1 MTPLVSP
8 PPPAPPPSLIL
19 WRSMEDKT
27 PRGRR
32 LAVLSLAALG
42 VVYGDIGTSPLYAV
56 RECFHGEYSVA
67 ATREHVLG
75 SLSLMFWSL
84 MLIVSA
90 KYLTFVLRADNRGQG
105 GIVALLA
112 LVTPT
117 KRKKEWHRAL
127 LLVLGLFGASLLYGD
142 GMITPAISVMSA
154 VEGLDAKAP
163 GLAPYVIPIT
173 IAILVGLF
181 LLQRHGTGR
190 VGVFFG
196 PVMVLWFLVLA
207 GLGVGGIVR
216 DPSIFTALSPHH
228 GVAFLFHGGW
238 RSFHVL
244 GSVFLVVTGAE
255 ALYADL
261 GHFGARPIR
270 VAWFTLAFPCLLLN
284 YFGQGALVLRNPAAA
299 EHPFY
304 TLAPSWGIYPLVG
317 LATVATI
324 IASQAVISGAFSLTR
339 QLIQLG
345 YCPRLEIDHTSE
357 EEIGQIYVPRVNWAL
372 MVATIALVIGFGSS
386 SKLAAA
392 YGVAVT
398 TTMVIAT
405 ILFYVVAREKWNWRR
420 WFLVPLV
427 AIFLV
432 VDITFFAANIGKVT
446 HGAWFPL
453 AIGLFIYGILSTW
466 KSGRAIQAQRMRSRA
481 QMLDTFLAEVAK
493 NPPLRVPGRA
503 VFMTSS
509 GDTVPAALLHNLK
522 HNKVLHEEVVILT
535 VLNEEIPEV
544 PPRERVEVEE
554 LGHGFWR
561 IRARYGFMEDPN
573 VPRVLQAAKSKGL
586 EFTLRET
593 SFFLGRQSLL
603 AAGKS
608 GMWRW
613 RERVFALLSHNS
625 QGATAFFHVPP
636 NQVVEL
642 GEQVAL

>member
-1 MTPLVSP
+1 
-8 PPPAPPPSLIL
+8 
-19 WRSMEDKT
+19 MEDRK

-32 LAVLSLAALG
+32 LAILSLAALG

-56 RECFHGEYSVA
+56 RECFHGEYSVR
-67 ATREHVLG
+67 ATHDHVLG
-75 SLSLMFWSL
+75 VLSLMFWSL
-84 MLIVSA
+84 MLIVST

-112 LVTPT
+112 LITPT
-117 KRKKEWHRAL
+117 KRKKEWHRGL
-127 LLVLGLFGASLLYGD
+127 LLMLGLFGASLLYGD
-142 GMITPAISVMSA
+142 GMITPAISVLSA
-154 VEGLDAKAP
+154 VEGLDAAAP
-163 GLAPYVIPIT
+163 GLDPYVIPIT
-173 IAILVGLF
+173 IVILVGLF
-181 LLQRHGTGR
+181 LFQSHGTGK
-190 VGVFFG
+190 VGVVFG
-196 PVMVLWFLVLA
+196 PVMIVWFLILA
-207 GLGVGGIVR
+207 ALGVRGVAR
-216 DPSIFTALSPHH
+216 DPAVFAALSPHH
-228 GVAFLFHGGW
+228 GARFLLHGGW
-238 RSFHVL
+238 RAFHVL

-270 VAWFTLAFPCLLLN
+270 VAWFALAFPCLLLN
-284 YFGQGALVLRNPAAA
+284 YFGQGALVLNDPKAS

-304 TLAPSWGIYPLVG
+304 SLAPTWAIYPLVG

-372 MVATIALVIGFGSS
+372 MAATIALVIGFGSS

-405 ILFYVVAREKWNWRR
+405 VLFYVVAREKWNWRR
-420 WFLVPLV
+420 RYLVPLAAV
-427 AIFLV
+427 FLA
-432 VDITFFAANIGKVT
+432 VDLTFFGANIGKIT

-453 AIGLFIYGILSTW
+453 VIALAIYGILSTW
-466 KSGRAIQAQRMRSRA
+466 KRGRAVQAARMRERA
-481 QMLDTFLAEVAK
+481 QPLAEFIAGVAK
-493 NPPLRVPGRA
+493 KPPLRVPGRA
-503 VFMTSS
+503 VFMSS
-509 GDTVPAALLHNLK
+509 TGGLVPAALLHNLK

-535 VLNEEIPEV
+535 VLNEEIPGI
-544 PPRERVEVEE
+544 PDRERVEVED

-561 IRARYGFMEDPN
+561 IRARYGFMEDPD
-573 VPRVLQAAKSKGL
+573 VPRVLQAAKAKGL

-613 RERVFALLSHNS
+613 RERLFALLSHNA
-625 QGATAFFHVPP
+625 QGATAFFRVPP

-642 GEQVAL
+642 GEQVSL

>member
-1 MTPLVSP
+1 MTDTSE
-8 PPPAPPPSLIL
+8 APH
-19 WRSMEDKT
+19 
-27 PRGRR
+27 GRR
-32 LAVLSLAALG
+32 LAILSLAALG

-56 RECFHGEYSVA
+56 RECFHGEYSVGV
-67 ATREHVLG
+67 TNEHVLG
-75 SLSLMFWSL
+75 VLSLMFWSL
-84 MLIVSA
+84 VLIVST

-112 LVTPT
+112 LITPT
-117 KRKKEWHRAL
+117 KRKKEWHRGL

-154 VEGLDAKAP
+154 VEGLDAAAP
-163 GLAPYVIPIT
+163 GLAAYVIPIT

-181 LLQRHGTGR
+181 LFQSHGTGR
-190 VGVFFG
+190 VGVVFG
-196 PVMVLWFLVLA
+196 PVMIVWFGVLA
-207 GLGVGGIVR
+207 VLGLRGIVKN
-216 DPSIFTALSPHH
+216 PAVFAALSPHH
-228 GVAFLFHGGW
+228 GAAFLLKGGGHA
-238 RSFHVL
+238 FHVL

-270 VAWFTLAFPCLLLN
+270 VAWFALAFPCLLLN
-284 YFGQGALVLRNPAAA
+284 YFGQGALVLRNHAAA

-304 TLAPSWGIYPLVG
+304 TLAPTWAIYPLIV
-317 LATVATI
+317 LATLATI

-405 ILFYVVAREKWNWRR
+405 ILFYIVAREKWNWRR
-420 WFLVPLV
+420 SFLVPLV
-427 AIFLV
+427 ALFLV
-432 VDITFFAANIGKVT
+432 VDIAFFCANIGKIT

-453 AIGLFIYGILSTW
+453 VIALVIYVVLSTW
-466 KSGRAIQAQRMRSRA
+466 KRGRAIQGQRMRSRA
-481 QMLDTFLAEVAK
+481 HPLDTFLADIAK
-493 NPPLRVPGRA
+493 KPPLRVPGRA
-503 VFMTSS
+503 VFMTST
-509 GDTVPAALLHNLK
+509 GDTVPAALLHNLR
-522 HNKVLHEEVVILT
+522 HNKVLHEEVVLLT
-535 VLNEEIPEV
+535 VLNEEIPQV
-544 PPRERVEVEE
+544 PRGERVEVED
-554 LGHGFWR
+554 LGQGFWR
-561 IRARYGFMEDPN
+561 IRARYGFMEDPD
-573 VPRVLQAAKSKGL
+573 VPHVLGAAKTKGL

-613 RERVFALLSHNS
+613 REKLFTILSHNA
-625 QGATAFFHVPP
+625 QGATAFFRVPP

-642 GEQVAL
+642 GEQVPL